1 MASAIMT
8 SKGRI
13 TIPAAI
19 RNAIGLG
26 TGSRVEFVEHEK
38 GQFAI
43 VPATSSVRALKGILK
58 QPSQAVTI
66 AKKHPAIK

>member
-1 MASAIMT
+1 MASATMT

-19 RNAIGLG
+19 RTAIGLG

-38 GQFAI
+38 GRYAI
-43 VPATSSVRALKGILK
+43 VPVTSSVRALKGILK
-58 QPSQAVTI
+58 KT
-66 AKKHPAIK
+66 K